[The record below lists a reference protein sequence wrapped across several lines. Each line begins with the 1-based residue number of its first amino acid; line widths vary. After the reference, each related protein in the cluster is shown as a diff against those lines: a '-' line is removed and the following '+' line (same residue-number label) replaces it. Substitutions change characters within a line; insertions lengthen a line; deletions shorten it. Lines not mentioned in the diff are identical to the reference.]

1 MPFSSFYL
9 AGNLELK
16 GTTCLQPC
24 VDNLTE
30 NSCNPCHRECQSCF
44 GATNTECL
52 ACYPNKTVHD
62 YRCVDRCPRGFY
74 KQPGR
79 PCMPCHRECAA
90 CTGELRTQCTSC
102 PVGLKFFNG
111 QCVAKCPRGYF
122 DHEQWCLKCSHNC
135 AECQVSMEICMY
147 CNADKVWRD
156 LGCHDSCGP
165 GRFDVKGTRRCGRC
179 HHTCKTCFGFNANQC
194 LSCPHGMILYKSMC
208 FEDCPARY
216 IPEASTTIC
225 NKCPENCMRCS
236 GN

>member
-1 MPFSSFYL
+1 M
-9 AGNLELK
+9 
-16 GTTCLQPC
+16 
-24 VDNLTE
+24 TE
-30 NSCNPCHRECQSCF
+30 DSCNPCHRECQSCF

-74 KQPGR
+74 KQLGR

-102 PVGLKFFNG
+102 PVGLSFFNG
-111 QCVAKCPRGYF
+111 QCVRKCPRGYF
-122 DHEQWCLKCSHNC
+122 KQDEWCLKCSDNC
-135 AECQVSMEICMY
+135 AECQYSMEICMH

-156 LGCHDSCGP
+156 LGCHDSCGA
-165 GRFDVKGTRRCGRC
+165 GRFVVKGTRRCDRC
-179 HHTCKTCFGFNANQC
+179 HHTCKTCFGFNADQC

-236 GN
+236 GNFIVFILRYAFM